1 MAGSARNVCPCR
13 YTACMDGIDSKQSE
27 AAQLLQRRL
36 PYLTADLPGIG
47 GTLKQSP
54 DDFEVEELPAYQP
67 VGEGEHLFVWIEKQG
82 RSAAELTD
90 HVARTLGLK
99 PHQISTAGMKDRQ
112 AVTRQYVC
120 VPAECEQAVGSLNAD
135 GFEVLAA
142 RRHTNKLKT
151 GHLRGNRF
159 SILVRDV
166 ADHAEEC
173 VPAITKRIER
183 AGFPNYFGPQR
194 FGNAGETLTLGF
206 DLLKQRQSRRRLPPR
221 QRKWLTRLA
230 LSAAQSHLF
239 NQALGRRLAVDNLER
254 VIAGDVMQVVASGGC
269 FVVED
274 VEQEQPRFEAGE
286 TVVSGPIFGPKMKR
300 PTGRIAEQETS
311 VLQEHGLT
319 GEEFR
324 EFGKLTLGTR
334 RPYLIRPS
342 EFSLV
347 REKDG
352 LRFRFTLPSGVYA
365 TTLLREFMKND
376 P

>member
-54 DDFEVEELPAYQP
+54 ADFEVEEIPAYEP
-67 VGEGEHLFVWIEKQG
+67 AGAGEHLFVWIEKRG
-82 RSAAELTD
+82 RSAAELAD

-99 PHQISTAGMKDRQ
+99 LQQVGTAGLKDRQ
-112 AVTRQYVC
+112 AITRQYVC
-120 VPAECEQAVGSLNAD
+120 VPAACEEAVERLNCE

-166 ADHAEEC
+166 ADEAEERAK
-173 VPAITKRIER
+173 VIAERIER
-183 AGFPNYFGPQR
+183 SGFPNYFGPQR
-194 FGNAGETLTLGF
+194 FGNAGETLALGF
-206 DLLKQRQSRRRLPPR
+206 DLLKRRQSRRLPAR

-239 NQALGRRLAVDNLER
+239 NRALTNRLAEDRLQQ
-254 VIAGDVMQVVASGGC
+254 VIIGDVMQVVASGGC
-269 FVVED
+269 FVVDD
-274 VEQEQPRFEAGE
+274 VEREQPRFDVWE
-286 TVVSGPIFGPKMKR
+286 TVVTGPIFGPKMKR
-300 PTGRIAEQETS
+300 PTGRVAEQEAR
-311 VLQEHGLT
+311 VLQEHELT

-342 EFSLV
+342 EFSV
-347 REKDG
+347 MRENDG
-352 LRFRFTLPSGVYA
+352 MRFCFTLPSGVYA
-365 TTLLREFMKND
+365 TTLLREFMKID